1 MQTKKATIKNRE
13 LIFEIERKGDFSS
26 DIRVC
31 DYTAGRVS
39 IYRINKDWEWEVYD
53 MYDNYM
59 NTMIGGIKN
68 YVLENQNYFF
78 KKSSETKT
86 KRTI

>member
-1 MQTKKATIKNRE
+1 MKKAIINNRE
-13 LIFEIERKGDFSS
+13 LSFEVERKGNFSS

-31 DYTAGRVS
+31 DYPAGRVS
-39 IYRINKDWEWEVYD
+39 IYRINKDHEWEVYD

-68 YVLENQNYFF
+68 YILENQNYFF
-78 KKSSETKT
+78 NKQTYE
-86 KRTI
+86 